1 MELVHD
7 FFLFKSEDG
16 DMLDRIYILK
26 ARGLLSAIMLPFNVG
41 NRGFV
46 HPVLKLHPLVFR

>member
-26 ARGLLSAIMLPFNVG
+26 VRGLLSAIMLPFNVG